1 MPDDQRV
8 SWGHKVRVGTVGLG
22 LGEWGGRPEMK
33 TSRQAR
39 WNSSNSF
46 GY

>member
-1 MPDDQRV
+1 MLDDQRV